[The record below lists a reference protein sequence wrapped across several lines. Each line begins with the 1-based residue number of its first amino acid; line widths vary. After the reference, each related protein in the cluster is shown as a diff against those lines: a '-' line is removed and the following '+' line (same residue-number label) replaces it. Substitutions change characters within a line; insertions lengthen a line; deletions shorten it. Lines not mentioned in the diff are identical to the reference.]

1 MSQITI
7 ASAAYVPST
16 PASILAAMEKNL
28 SITASSD
35 GLVVVNRE
43 SVQDF
48 LDNNN
53 PSELKDFLNDSL
65 ATIDS
70 MSTSPV
76 GEIFFI
82 N

>member
-1 MSQITI
+1 MSQISI
-7 ASAAYVPST
+7 APAAYVPST
-16 PASILAAMEKNL
+16 PASILDAMEKNL

-70 MSTSPV
+70 MSTTPV

>member
-1 MSQITI
+1 MSQISI
-7 ASAAYVPST
+7 ATAAYVPCT
-16 PASILAAMEKNL
+16 PASILDAMEKNL

-35 GLVVVNRE
+35 GLVIVNRE

-70 MSTSPV
+70 LSTTPV